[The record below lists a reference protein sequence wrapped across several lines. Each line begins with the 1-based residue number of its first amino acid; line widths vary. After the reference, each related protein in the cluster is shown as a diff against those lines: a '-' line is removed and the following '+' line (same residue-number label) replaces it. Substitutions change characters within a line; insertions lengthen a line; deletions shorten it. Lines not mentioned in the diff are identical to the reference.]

1 MQSQSRILSGIV
13 GPAVL
18 LLAIFAGIPD
28 VQSQQ
33 SAVKHA
39 KPGTAAAVPPSSDNA
54 DSAAIQDQLIKL
66 LRLSPTLTTVV
77 ARDPSLLSDKEY
89 VARNNPELAKF
100 LVAHPEVV
108 RNPDFYLFSHLPRGN
123 GHRDEVLLRSI
134 WPDLVSSPQQ
144 IYAQGSPQAPQPEP
158 EDPGWIMERI
168 SGPFFSCLF
177 GLSLLGSFLWLLRMF
192 LENRRWNR
200 IFRLQTEVHSKLI
213 DRFGNNQELLTYM
226 GTEAGKRFL
235 EATPIP
241 MDFNHGQQ
249 RMPSGIAR
257 VLTPLQIGVVLTLL
271 GIGLLML
278 RHAVR
283 ELSTPLLV
291 FGVVVMMP
299 GLGFILSAGITWY
312 LAGRL
317 ELMQERAG
325 GSRAE
330 GPEASERQ

>member
-1 MQSQSRILSGIV
+1 MRKQSRLISGVI

-18 LLAIFAGIPD
+18 LLVMFAGVSQ

-39 KPGTAAAVPPSSDNA
+39 KPGTAAAVPPTSDDA

-66 LRLSPTLTTVV
+66 LRLSPTLTAVV
-77 ARDPSLLSDKEY
+77 ARDPSLLSDKDY
-89 VARNNPELAKF
+89 VARSNPELAQF

-108 RNPDFYLFSHLPRGN
+108 RNPDFYLFSHLPHGN
-123 GHRDEVLLRSI
+123 GRRGEELERSI
-134 WPDLVSSPQQ
+134 WPDLVP
-144 IYAQGSPQAPQPEP
+144 APQEN
-158 EDPGWIMERI
+158 
-168 SGPFFSCLF
+168 SGLSDIAGPMAACLF
-177 GLSLLGSFLWLLRMF
+177 GLGLLGSFLWLLRMF

-200 IFRLQTEVHSKLI
+200 IFRLQTEVHNKLI

-235 EATPIP
+235 EAAPIP

-271 GIGLLML
+271 GVGLLML
-278 RHAVR
+278 RHVDRSLAV
-283 ELSTPLLV
+283 PMLV
-291 FGVVVMMP
+291 FGMVVMMP
-299 GLGFILSAGITWY
+299 GLGFILSAGIAWY

>member
-1 MQSQSRILSGIV
+1 MQRQNRIISGVV

-18 LLAIFAGIPD
+18 LLAIFAGVSQ

-33 SAVKHA
+33 SAPAQPRHPRVEPA
-39 KPGTAAAVPPSSDNA
+39 SATPATSDDA

-108 RNPDFYLFSHLPRGN
+108 RNPDFYLFSHLPHGN
-123 GHRDEVLLRSI
+123 GRRSEELERSI
-134 WPDLVSSPQQ
+134 WPDLVPAPQQ
-144 IYAQGSPQAPQPEP
+144 DSALSE
-158 EDPGWIMERI
+158 MV
-168 SGPFFSCLF
+168 GPMAACLF
-177 GLSLLGSFLWLLRMF
+177 GLGLLGSFLWLLHMF

-213 DRFGNNQELLTYM
+213 DRFGDNQELLTYM

-235 EATPIP
+235 EAAPIP
-241 MDFNHGQQ
+241 MDFNHGQE
-249 RMPSGIAR
+249 RMPNAVAR
-257 VLTPLQIGVVLTLL
+257 VLTPLQIGVVVTLL

-278 RHAVR
+278 RHVDSSLAI
-283 ELSTPLLV
+283 PLLV
-291 FGVVVMMP
+291 FGIVVLMP
-299 GLGFILSAGITWY
+299 GLGFIISAGIAWY

-317 ELMQERAG
+317 DLMPESAG
-325 GSRAE
+325 GRRAE
-330 GPEASERQ
+330 GQEPGERQ

>member
-1 MQSQSRILSGIV
+1 VLV

-18 LLAIFAGIPD
+18 LLAMLAGVPQ

-33 SAVKHA
+33 SAPGRVKISNA
-39 KPGTAAAVPPSSDNA
+39 PAPTASGDA
-54 DSAAIQDQLIKL
+54 DSTATQDQLIKL

-77 ARDPSLLSDKEY
+77 ARDPTLLADKDY

-123 GHRDEVLLRSI
+123 GRRDEVLTRSI
-134 WPDLVSSPQQ
+134 WPDLVSAPQQ
-144 IYAQGSPQAPQPEP
+144 IYVQGSQQSSQSEQDSGMR
-158 EDPGWIMERI
+158 EFV
-168 SGPFFSCLF
+168 GPFFACLGF
-177 GLSLLGSFLWLLRMF
+177 LTLLGSFLWLLHMF

-235 EATPIP
+235 EAAPIP
-241 MDFNHGQQ
+241 VDFKHDQQ
-249 RMPSGIAR
+249 RMPSVVAR

-278 RHAVR
+278 RHVDPS
-283 ELSTPLLV
+283 LDIPLLV
-291 FGVVVMMP
+291 FGMVVLMP
-299 GLGFILSAGITWY
+299 GLGFIISAGIAWY

-317 ELMQERAG
+317 ELLPESAG
-325 GSRAE
+325 GPRKADHD
-330 GPEASERQ
+330 ASERQ

>member
-1 MQSQSRILSGIV
+1 MRKQSRLISGVI

-18 LLAIFAGIPD
+18 LLVMFAGVSQ

-39 KPGTAAAVPPSSDNA
+39 KPGTAAAVPPTSDDA

-66 LRLSPTLTTVV
+66 LRLSPTLTAVV
-77 ARDPSLLSDKEY
+77 ARDPSLLSDKDY
-89 VARNNPELAKF
+89 VARSNPELAQF

-108 RNPDFYLFSHLPRGN
+108 RNPDFYLFSHLPHGN
-123 GHRDEVLLRSI
+123 GRRSEELERSI
-134 WPDLVSSPQQ
+134 WPDLVPAPQQ
-144 IYAQGSPQAPQPEP
+144 DSALSE
-158 EDPGWIMERI
+158 MV
-168 SGPFFSCLF
+168 GPMAACLF
-177 GLSLLGSFLWLLRMF
+177 GLGLLGSFLWLLHMF

-213 DRFGNNQELLTYM
+213 DRFGNNQELLTYV

-235 EATPIP
+235 EAAPIP

-249 RMPSGIAR
+249 RMPSGVAR

-278 RHAVR
+278 RHVDRSLAV
-283 ELSTPLLV
+283 PMLV
-291 FGVVVMMP
+291 FGMVVMMP

-317 ELMQERAG
+317 QLMQGRAG

-330 GPEASERQ
+330 GPEARERQ

>member
-1 MQSQSRILSGIV
+1 MQREIRIIPGVV

-18 LLAIFAGIPD
+18 LLAMFAGVSQ
-28 VQSQQ
+28 VQAQQ
-33 SAVKHA
+33 SAVRHER
-39 KPGTAAAVPPSSDNA
+39 PGTAAATPAPSDDA
-54 DSAAIQDQLIKL
+54 AAAAIQDQLLKL

-77 ARDPSLLSDKEY
+77 ARDPSLLADKDY

-100 LVAHPEVV
+100 LVAHPEVA

-123 GHRDEVLLRSI
+123 GHRDEVLMRSI
-134 WPDLVSSPQQ
+134 WPDLVPAPQQVSVPESPQDRQ
-144 IYAQGSPQAPQPEP
+144 WA
-158 EDPGWIMERI
+158 EDRALEDMM
-168 SGPFFSCLF
+168 GPLAACVF
-177 GLSLLGSFLWLLRMF
+177 GLGLLGSLLWLLRMF

-213 DRFGNNQELLTYM
+213 DRFGDNQELLTYM

-235 EATPIP
+235 EAAPIP
-241 MDFNHGQQ
+241 MELNHGRE

-271 GIGLLML
+271 GVGLLML
-278 RHAVR
+278 RHGVR
-283 ELSTPLLV
+283 ELATPLLV
-291 FGVVVMMP
+291 FGMVALMP

-317 ELMQERAG
+317 ELMQGSAG
-325 GSRAE
+325 GRRAD
-330 GPEASERQ
+330 GSEASERQ